1 VTSNIELKLANL
13 VEEMARSL
21 VDFPEYIEIKLE
33 KTEKLKIIIKCHE
46 EDKKRLIG
54 KHGVLIN
61 SMRSIVHC
69 SAAKYKV
76 KTELSILE

>member
-1 VTSNIELKLANL
+1 VATEILAKLGNL

-21 VDFPEYIEIKLE
+21 VDFPDQIDIKIETE
-33 KTEKLKIIIKCHE
+33 EKLKFIIMCHY

-61 SMRSIVHC
+61 SMRSILHC
-69 SAAKYKV
+69 SAAKYKLR
-76 KTELSILE
+76 TELSIFE